1 MTNAALEFV
10 EAATPEHFVVAG
22 TLFREYAATLGVNLC
37 FQDFAAEL
45 QTLPTLYGPPSGSLL
60 LVMRESAVV
69 GCGAVRRLTGDVCE
83 MKRLYL
89 RHSERGSGAGRRVA
103 QRLIEKAQVLRYRAV
118 RLDTLEAMT
127 AARSLYRSMG
137 FREIAAYYDNPLPN
151 TIYMELALA
160 EASG

>member
-1 MTNAALEFV
+1 MTSAELELV
-10 EAATPEHFVVAG
+10 DAVTPEHFAVAG

-45 QTLPTLYGPPSGSLL
+45 QCLPAMYGPPSGLLL
-60 LVMRESAVV
+60 LVMRESAAV
-69 GCGAVRRLTGDVCE
+69 GCGAVRRLTEDVCE

-89 RHSERGSGAGRRVA
+89 RNSERGSGAGRQVA
-103 QRLIEKAQVLRYRAV
+103 QRLIDQARALGYRAV
-118 RLDTLEAMT
+118 RLDTLETMT

-160 EASG
+160 GVPG